1 MIQRKYDGEME
12 CGVGKE
18 GSCISG
24 GVIREILSEH
34 RRDGL
39 IPVGWQGSS
48 QVRILGREDLKTRAL
63 RREWPWGVQG
73 TRARATWPELCD
85 GDQEA

>member
-12 CGVGKE
+12 CGVGQE

-34 RRDGL
+34 RRDVL

-48 QVRILGREDLKTRAL
+48 QVRILGREDLITRAL
-63 RREWPWGVQG
+63 RCEWP
-73 TRARATWPELCD
+73 
-85 GDQEA
+85 